1 MSNKSAKEFLE
12 LLSDGFSEEELLLS
26 TMQGLIASEIT
37 IKRHEAGLSQKEFAK
52 LVGVTQGLVS
62 KWEAGDNNYTL
73 STLVKISK
81 VLNIEMQ
88 SPFVLEL
95 PKAREGKDKI
105 IDCPGANRWSAVH
118 SEETTYHQPSN
129 EELVELKEM

>member
-88 SPFVLEL
+88 SPFVWNFQRQEKGKTKSLIFPVRTDGAQCI
-95 PKAREGKDKI
+95 PKKQHI
-105 IDCPGANRWSAVH
+105 ISQVMQN
-118 SEETTYHQPSN
+118 
-129 EELVELKEM
+129 

>member
-1 MSNKSAKEFLE
+1 M
-12 LLSDGFSEEELLLS
+12 
-26 TMQGLIASEIT
+26 
-37 IKRHEAGLSQKEFAK
+37 
-52 LVGVTQGLVS
+52 TQGLVS

-105 IDCPGANRWSAVH
+105 IDFPGANRWSAVH

-129 EELVELKEM
+129 AELVELKEM